1 MSLKIGGSQLVSRF
15 DNMYEL
21 NENIELIALSCLYF
35 FFSIP
40 NASSLLV
47 IHQKFKLLQSPLF
60 LGGGILGS
68 EVTFHL

>member
-21 NENIELIALSCLYF
+21 NENIELIAF

-40 NASSLLV
+40 NTSSLLV